1 MSSDP
6 YPGAAAVRAA
16 YVHIP
21 FCRRRCP
28 YCDFAVVDM
37 TREEPAIDRYVDA
50 LLDEISMEEPW
61 GPLEAVNF
69 GGGTPSALSA
79 VQLGRILGRLTARF
93 GVAPGAEISIEA
105 NPEDWDEAHAAAV
118 RELGFNR
125 VSLGVQ
131 SFDAAVL
138 AYLGRNHAPHDGI
151 AAVAGSR
158 HAGFEVTNLDLIF
171 GAPGESFRSWE
182 ETVSVALDLDVEHLS
197 AYALTVER
205 GTALSRAIDSGAPAP
220 NDDDQAD
227 KYEHL
232 VETVP
237 SRLEHYEV
245 SNWADR
251 EWQCRYNMTT
261 WAQGEYVAFGLG
273 AHSYRNGIRRRNVRR
288 LDAYL
293 DRVEAGLRPEAG
305 AERLTGWEKEKE
317 RVFLGIRRRKG
328 VAAGVV
334 GEVFAA
340 STPGRRFVDAGV
352 VSLAAGR
359 LVIANP
365 LLTDAV
371 ARELLSLSPDESR
384 PGSSH

>member
-6 YPGAAAVRAA
+6 YPDAAAAKAA

-37 TREEPAIDRYVDA
+37 NREEPAIDRYVDA
-50 LLDEISMEEPW
+50 VLAEIGMEEPW

-69 GGGTPSALSA
+69 GGGTPSALSS
-79 VQLGRILGRLTARF
+79 VQLGRILGRLSASF
-93 GVAPGAEISIEA
+93 GIAAGAEISIEA
-105 NPEDWDEAHAAAV
+105 NPEDWDEAHAAAI
-118 RELGFNR
+118 RDLGFNR

-131 SFDAAVL
+131 SFDKAVL
-138 AYLGRNHAPHDGI
+138 AYLGRNHPPHDGI
-151 AAVAGSR
+151 IAVATSR
-158 HAGFEVTNLDLIF
+158 SVGFPVTNVDLIF

-182 ETVSVALDLDVEHLS
+182 ETVALALDLEVEHLS

-205 GTALSRAIDSGAPAP
+205 GTELSRAIASGAPAP
-220 NDDDQAD
+220 SDDDQAD

-237 SRLEHYEV
+237 SRLQHYEV
-245 SNWADR
+245 SNWAGSG
-251 EWQCRYNMTT
+251 WQCRYNMTT
-261 WAQGEYVAFGLG
+261 WAQGEYLAFGLG
-273 AHSYRNGIRRRNVRR
+273 AHSYRNGVRRRNVRR

-293 DRVEAGLRPEAG
+293 DRVEAGLRPKAG

-317 RVFLGIRRRKG
+317 RVFLGLRRRQG

-334 GEVFAA
+334 GEVFTSSAN
-340 STPGRRFVDAGV
+340 GRRFVDAGV
-352 VSLAAGR
+352 VSLRNGT
-359 LVIANP
+359 LVVANP

-371 ARELLSLSPDESR
+371 AREVLALSPGE
-384 PGSSH
+384 P